1 MVSNLPDTCVRR
13 CTCYTRPSTTPPL
26 YIRINLELGSW
37 SLTDLKQI
45 LVKEQSATLFT
56 VDAVSSRVDSTSLAE
71 FQETFKTRNSE
82 LRRRLLLFFF
92 FSTLMSE
99 TQRYAAYHT
108 SDTVLTI
115 CSVLV
120 PNWWRK
126 KKIIPTDELRIWSY
140 RMTQYGKLTW

>member
-45 LVKEQSATLFT
+45 LVKERSATLFT

-71 FQETFKTRNSE
+71 FQETFKTINSE
-82 LRRRLLLFFF
+82 LRRRLLLFF